1 MKTFDKRL
9 LEVLACPTCKGPV
22 ILYSNENIQELV
34 CRFDRLAFPIRDAI
48 PVMLEE
54 QARTL
59 TLDEL
64 DKVK

>member
-9 LEVLACPTCKGPV
+9 LEVLACPACKGQV
-22 ILYSNENIQELV
+22 ILYSNDNIQELV